1 MADEIRENKTCAYV
15 NDDDGSDS
23 AWCVQDFRKCDE
35 ERKEKCTLF
44 RMEKEYIP
52 KTLEQKL
59 GYLIEEC
66 GELQSALGK
75 TIRWGLDS
83 YNPELPEKDRET
95 NRQWILREVVDIER
109 AIKFIK
115 EAIDD

>member
-1 MADEIRENKTCAYV
+1 
-15 NDDDGSDS
+15 
-23 AWCVQDFRKCDE
+23 
-35 ERKEKCTLF
+35 
-44 RMEKEYIP
+44 MEKEYIP

-83 YNPELPEKDRET
+83 FNPELPPNERELNREWIDREI
-95 NRQWILREVVDIER
+95 QDVKR
-109 AIKFIK
+109 AIKFL
-115 EAIDD
+115 EQDDNF